1 MVSADLLHLCQV
13 PDAPNTSETRLE
25 RLERLS
31 ELGQW
36 ALMSSAIQ
44 IIEAKATVTPS
55 DPLERLATMSRQGSP
70 VDRLRIERTIRIIM
84 RARQAVA
91 ASLQRREESSERL
104 RLARNSAWRAKSVLQ
119 ILHSLHRA

>member
-31 ELGQW
+31 ELGQL

-44 IIEAKATVTPS
+44 IVEAIAMVTPS
-55 DPLERLATMSRQGSP
+55 DPLERLAAMSRQGSP
-70 VDRLRIERTIRIIM
+70 VDRPRIERTIRIIM
-84 RARQAVA
+84 RAHQAVA
-91 ASLQRREESSERL
+91 AADRSRQESSERL
-104 RLARNSAWRAKSVLQ
+104 RLARNAAWRAKAALQ
-119 ILHSLHRA
+119 ILHSRHRA